1 MSYSQTNQL
10 KKKVIQMVN
19 LLTLLKGIRQTT
31 LTHVVVLARMEA
43 ATSVCSNMYIR
54 ELHKFGLKFWNA
66 KKLKRTSFKLLQQA
80 DSFIKPFFP
89 LEMINDHTNIWTKRR
104 REGLSTDTIYGKG
117 HTFMKIQDIPWV
129 VLFALNH
136 NVVQIWIFSVA
147 YAHIFNK
154 EFFFILKAIDGNTC
168 TLCKTTLHFVM
179 YYTTF

>member
-1 MSYSQTNQL
+1 M
-10 KKKVIQMVN
+10 
-19 LLTLLKGIRQTT
+19 TLLKGIRQTT
-31 LTHVVVLARMEA
+31 LTHVVVLARIEA
-43 ATSVCSNMYIR
+43 ATSVCPNMYIL
-54 ELHKFGLKFWNA
+54 ELHKFSLKSWNA
-66 KKLKRTSFKLLQQA
+66 KKVKRTSFKLLQQA

-89 LEMINDHTNIWTKRR
+89 LEMMNGHTHIWTKRR

-136 NVVQIWIFSVA
+136 IAYVVHIWIFSVA
-147 YAHIFNK
+147 YGHIFHK
-154 EFFFILKAIDGNTC
+154 EFFFISKAIDDYTC

>member
-1 MSYSQTNQL
+1 MACQTVRIFSCIIIISY
-10 KKKVIQMVN
+10 I
-19 LLTLLKGIRQTT
+19 LLKGI
-31 LTHVVVLARMEA
+31 
-43 ATSVCSNMYIR
+43 SVCSNMYVL
-54 ELHKFGLKFWNA
+54 ELHKFSLKFWNA

-89 LEMINDHTNIWTKRR
+89 LEMMNDHTHIWTERR

-136 NVVQIWIFSVA
+136 IAYVVQIWIFSVA
-147 YAHIFNK
+147 YEHIFHK
-154 EFFFILKAIDGNTC
+154 EFFFILQAIDGSTF

-179 YYTTF
+179 FYTTF